1 MQLKVLCG
9 WNCSRKILSFGQQIT
24 VLVVV
29 GFAKLHKH
37 CKFCVGVLLV
47 SFLASITFDIHCNIY
62 FAVQF
67 YLPRMFNY
75 ELFYFTIFLA
85 LISHFVQLVYYHY
98 LKI

>member
-1 MQLKVLCG
+1 MKLKVLCG

-24 VLVVV
+24 VLAVV
-29 GFAKLHKH
+29 GFANLHKH

-47 SFLASITFDIHCNIY
+47 SFLVSITFDIHCNIY

-75 ELFYFTIFLA
+75 ELFYLF
-85 LISHFVQLVYYHY
+85 YYFFSVN
-98 LKI
+98 